1 MTKILA
7 IDDNNDNLISL
18 KAIIHDAFPGAMVL
32 TALNGPTGIALALAN
47 DPDVILLDI
56 IMPDI
61 DGFEVCRQ
69 LKQDAQVHD
78 IPVVFLTAIKGDRD
92 NRIKALEAGAE
103 AFLAKPIDET
113 ELTAQI
119 RAMIK
124 IKAANQLKRDEKV
137 RLKRL
142 VTERTNKL
150 ELSQIATL
158 QLLEELKAENEVRR
172 KTEEALRASETR
184 LKDAQRLS
192 QIGSFHYDAL
202 KDQSWWSDELF
213 RLYGLTPDEKP
224 LTRAEAHAFTHPED
238 IDTGSEMIGQ
248 SMKIND
254 AVQNEYRIIR
264 ADGSIRFH
272 QSISRVIMD
281 ENNQMIGIDATIQDI
296 TERKLSEEALRKSE
310 KRYRLLVEQSPT
322 GIAIHQNGKFVYVNP
337 AGLAIFGVDKEAHI
351 IGQPVLSVVHPDS
364 RDEVIKRM
372 EFVASGNAV
381 PAIEEKLIRFDG
393 STFIAEMIALG
404 TTFNDKPAGQV
415 IVWDI
420 TERKRAEVELIAAKE
435 KAEESDRL
443 KSAFLSNMSH
453 EIRTPLNSI
462 IGFSDLL
469 VDPYYE
475 PEQHAEFACLIKKN
489 GNNLLSI
496 INDIMDFSKIEA
508 GHVHIKKQLFSVNQ
522 LILDMHQEWSFKA
535 REKGIELMLDQFGLV
550 EELFIESDETK
561 VRQVLVNCLGNAV
574 KFTEEGFVGMGVKT
588 EGEFIQIHVKDTG
601 IGIPS
606 EFHQQVFERFRQVE
620 TGNTRRYGGNGLG
633 LPISKCLVE
642 LLGGNMWLESE
653 MGKGS
658 TFYFTLPIRERFVQ

>member
-18 KAIIHDAFPGAMVL
+18 KAIIHDAFPGAIVY
-32 TALNGPTGIALALAN
+32 TALNGPNGIALALAN

-69 LKQDAQVHD
+69 LKQDPQVHD
-78 IPVVFLTAIKGDRD
+78 IPVVFLTAIKGDRE

-113 ELTAQI
+113 ELMAQI

-124 IKAANQLKRDEKV
+124 IKAANQFKRDEKE
-137 RLKRL
+137 RLRRL

-172 KTEEALRASETR
+172 KTEQALRASETR

-192 QIGSFHYDAL
+192 QTGSFHYDAL
-202 KDQSWWSDELF
+202 KDESWWSDELF
-213 RLYGLTPDEKP
+213 RIYGLDPHDKP
-224 LTRAEAHAFTHPED
+224 LTRAEAQAYTHPED
-238 IDTGSEMIGQ
+238 NNTGLEMIGQ
-248 SMKIND
+248 SIKMND

-264 ADGSIRFH
+264 PDGSIRFH
-272 QSISRVIMD
+272 QSISRVIID

-296 TERKLSEEALRKSE
+296 TERRLSEEALRESE

-337 AGLAIFGVDKEAHI
+337 AGLAIFGVEGEEKI

-364 RDEVIKRM
+364 RDDVIKRM
-372 EFVASGNAV
+372 QLVATGNAV

-393 STFIAEMIALG
+393 SVFFAEVIALG

-469 VDPYYE
+469 VDPFYDS
-475 PEQHAEFACLIKKN
+475 EQHAEFAGLIKKN
-489 GNNLLSI
+489 GNNLLTI
-496 INDIMDFSKIEA
+496 INDIMDLSKIEA
-508 GHVHIKKQLFSVNQ
+508 GHVHVKKHLFSVNQ
-522 LILDMHQEWSFKA
+522 LIIDTYKDCSFKA
-535 REKGIELMLDQFGLV
+535 LEKGIELRLDQEGLQ
-550 EELFIESDETK
+550 EEVLIESDETK
-561 VRQVLVNCLGNAV
+561 VRQVLVNCVGNSI
-574 KFTEEGFVGMGVKT
+574 KFTEKGFVGMGVKA
-588 EGEFIQIHVKDTG
+588 EGEFIQFHVKDTG

-620 TGNTRRYGGNGLG
+620 SGNTRRYGGNGLG

-642 LLGGNMWLESE
+642 LLGGNIWMESE
-653 MGKGS
+653 EGKGS
-658 TFYFTLPIRERFVQ
+658 TFYFSVPIR